1 MSKRMLV
8 VDDDRAIAQLAQV
21 WLKAAGFETQVVYDG
36 ETALAAARA
45 QRPDAILLD
54 LRMPRIDGLAVQAR
68 LREDP
73 ALRDI
78 PIIFLTANVQE
89 TARRRALAGG
99 ATGFLTKPYDARDL
113 LDAVHRV
120 VKGKAA

>member
-1 MSKRMLV
+1 MTIVPLRSSRKCGSRPP
-8 VDDDRAIAQLAQV
+8 DSRPR
-21 WLKAAGFETQVVYDG
+21 WST
-36 ETALAAARA
+36 TARRPLRPPARSG
-45 QRPDAILLD
+45 
-54 LRMPRIDGLAVQAR
+54 RMPSSSIDGLAVQAR